1 MSDTSTA
8 SNGFIISNTI
18 KKSWSIFKKE
28 WIMIYALTLLPMILG
43 FVYSFVTGMTKD
55 PESYNIVMHLIYML
69 LQFIIS
75 MGVIK
80 GFLQVIR
87 GKEVNMETF
96 TSMFPLIIKYLVAQ
110 IILSVIIFVGLIFFI
125 VPGIYFA
132 IKYMFAPYLVIDKE
146 MGPIEAMKA
155 SAKLTKGIKWDI
167 IGFIAAIVILM
178 YSGIIALLVGLII
191 TVPLATLAYV
201 NFYNVVSKRL
211 K

>member
-1 MSDTSTA
+1 
-8 SNGFIISNTI
+8 
-18 KKSWSIFKKE
+18 
-28 WIMIYALTLLPMILG
+28 MIYALTLLPMILG